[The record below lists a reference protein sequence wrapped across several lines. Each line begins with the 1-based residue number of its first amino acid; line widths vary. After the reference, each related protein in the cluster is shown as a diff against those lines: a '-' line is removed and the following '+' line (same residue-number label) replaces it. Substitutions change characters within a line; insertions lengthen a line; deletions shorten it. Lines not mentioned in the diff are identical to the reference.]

1 MSSSSTA
8 EDAPSPSRSPEAPE
22 TPASPPEAVPAP
34 EAAPEAAPQAPPEA
48 PTAPTPRPP
57 ARSPEE
63 SKREGLRVLA
73 VFAALALVVAVPFL
87 LRPPDN
93 QLFAEATD
101 SLVILSPHPDSIRT
115 EFALAFALHMKEK
128 TGKPVRIDWRDAGG
142 TSEISKY
149 IDASFQSAF
158 EHAWRSRNQR
168 WTDKTMA
175 SPGMAAVSKEI
186 PDDSP
191 EDDTQ
196 AQAARREFL
205 ASTVGIGVDLLFGG
219 GTYPFVQHARR
230 GHLVDSGIFEA
241 EPDWFTED
249 VIPAEASGETLY
261 DPEHRWVGNC
271 LSSFGICYN
280 EDWIGRLGV
289 QPPRQWVDLGDP
301 RYYGTLAIADPS
313 KSGSAVKTFEM
324 LMQQQLGEA
333 VGSIDPA
340 AVADPLLATRDALD
354 AGWTQGLNLIQKIA
368 ANARYFTDSSAK
380 TPFDVAQG
388 NAAAGMSID
397 FYGRTLNESLRQA
410 DGSSRI
416 QFVLPEGGTSIGAD
430 PVAML
435 RGAPRPELA
444 LEFIRFVLS
453 PEGQRLWHYRAGV
466 PGGPARHALRRL
478 PIRKDAF
485 TEEEMQWS
493 SDPDVNPYE
502 RAKTFRY
509 HEEWTGP
516 HLSLL
521 QFIIQAMC
529 LDPHE
534 ELCDAWK
541 ALSDANFPPRASKL
555 FFDVQFVGYTNVTG
569 GLSEQIRS
577 GDVLRLQKR
586 RRDLRENFR
595 RNYIR
600 AAELARQGE

>member
-1 MSSSSTA
+1 
-8 EDAPSPSRSPEAPE
+8 
-22 TPASPPEAVPAP
+22 
-34 EAAPEAAPQAPPEA
+34 
-48 PTAPTPRPP
+48 
-57 ARSPEE
+57 
-63 SKREGLRVLA
+63 
-73 VFAALALVVAVPFL
+73 
-87 LRPPDN
+87 
-93 QLFAEATD
+93 
-101 SLVILSPHPDSIRT
+101 VILSPHPDNIRT
-115 EFALAFALHMKEK
+115 EFALAFARHMKTK

-149 IDASFQSAF
+149 LDSSYHAAF
-158 EHAWRSRNQR
+158 ENAWRSGPNRR
-168 WTDKTMA
+168 WTDNGMS
-175 SPGMAAVSKEI
+175 SPGLAAVSKET
-186 PDDSP
+186 PDATP

-205 ASTVGIGVDLLFGG
+205 ASKTGIGVDLFFGG
-219 GTYPFVQHARR
+219 GTYPFVQHAKR

-241 EPDWFTED
+241 EKEWFTEAG
-249 VIPAEASGETLY
+249 IPASASGEVLY

-280 EDWIGRLGV
+280 LDWIRRLGV
-289 QPPRQWVDLGDP
+289 KAPDQWTDLGDP
-301 RYYGTLAIADPS
+301 RFRGTLAIADPT

-333 VGSIDPA
+333 VARIDPA
-340 AVADPLLATRDALD
+340 AVADPEVAARDALD
-354 AGWTQGLNLIQKIA
+354 TGWTAGLNLIQKIS

-397 FYGRTLNESLRQA
+397 FYGRTLNEALRQP

-416 QFVLPEGGTSIGAD
+416 QFVLPEGGTSVGAD
-430 PVAML
+430 PIAML
-435 RGAPRPELA
+435 RGAPHPELS

-466 PGGPARHALRRL
+466 PGGPVRHALRRL

-485 TEEEMQWS
+485 TPAEMQWS
-493 SDPDVNPYE
+493 SDPDLNPYE
-502 RAKTFRY
+502 RSKTFHY
-509 HEEWTGP
+509 HEEWTGS
-516 HLSLL
+516 HLGVL

-529 LDPHE
+529 LEPHQ
-534 ELCDAWK
+534 ELCEAWS
-541 ALSDANFPPRASKL
+541 ALAEAKFPPRASRL

-577 GDVLRLQKR
+577 GDILMIQKR

-600 AAELARQGE
+600 AAELARRGE